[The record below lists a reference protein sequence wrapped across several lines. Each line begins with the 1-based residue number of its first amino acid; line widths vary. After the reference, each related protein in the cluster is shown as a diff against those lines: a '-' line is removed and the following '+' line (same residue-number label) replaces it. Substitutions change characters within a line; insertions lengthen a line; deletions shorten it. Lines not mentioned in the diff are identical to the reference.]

1 MYRLCFQASGPRSG
15 RGYHPLAVP
24 PVASGGVVPYPAH
37 QPLWL
42 QVVPAAPQPHPD
54 AGLHKC
60 QSGSSRGL
68 RQEGVASPCEAVCN
82 RHG

>member
-1 MYRLCFQASGPRSG
+1 MYRLCFQVSGPRSG

-42 QVVPAAPQPHPD
+42 QVVPAAPHSHPD
-54 AGLHKC
+54 AAYTSAKWELWRSEAGGGG
-60 QSGSSRGL
+60 QSL
-68 RQEGVASPCEAVCN
+68 
-82 RHG
+82 